1 MVRRQRHVSAL
12 SIKKLVSIC
21 FSAPCAARTFSVPV
35 SGGAGRRVSLC
46 VGRPAPRPQRNLC
59 HPSAGSRL
67 LLDFPRGSLGREFE
81 SLFMGYLGRSR
92 VSNAVSGRAVCPSF
106 TAGVL
111 LTEPLRPRG
120 PPSWDV
126 AAPIRCWQTQ
136 RSQLGNC
143 GRRLPDTHQS
153 NSGQPLL
160 VTSDGAAG
168 CRGLGLRQG
177 QSVPVGDVCPRALDG
192 VALGFHLPHCPLWSR
207 DRIRQCALSGP
218 GDGCFGAGSLRRSA
232 ARSPVLSPCL
242 GGCGGHEDPAGGGAW
257 VSSSLRTV
265 SPRARAHPRSVIVSL

>member
-1 MVRRQRHVSAL
+1 MSSVRWKPPFTRL
-12 SIKKLVSIC
+12 SEGESGPGVRISVHGVPWTFTCVECSIR
-21 FSAPCAARTFSVPV
+21 A
-35 SGGAGRRVSLC
+35 RRV
-46 VGRPAPRPQRNLC
+46 PQLHC
-59 HPSAGSRL
+59 
-67 LLDFPRGSLGREFE
+67 RGPPLWVH
-81 SLFMGYLGRSR
+81 L
-92 VSNAVSGRAVCPSF
+92 RA
-106 TAGVL
+106 
-111 LTEPLRPRG
+111 EPLRPRG

-153 NSGQPLL
+153 NSGQPML

-177 QSVPVGDVCPRALDG
+177 QPVPVGDVCPRALDG

-242 GGCGGHEDPAGGGAW
+242 GGCGGHEGPAGGGAW

>member
-1 MVRRQRHVSAL
+1 M
-12 SIKKLVSIC
+12 
-21 FSAPCAARTFSVPV
+21 PV

-46 VGRPAPRPQRNLC
+46 VGRPAPRPQRNPC
-59 HPSAGSRL
+59 HLSAGSRL
-67 LLDFPRGSLGREFE
+67 LLDFPRGSLGWEFE

-111 LTEPLRPRG
+111 PCGCTSGPSRSDPGG
-120 PPSWDV
+120 PPAGTWRHRYVAGKHSGRSWGLW
-126 AAPIRCWQTQ
+126 AETARHAPVE
-136 RSQLGNC
+136 
-143 GRRLPDTHQS
+143 
-153 NSGQPLL
+153 PLL

-177 QSVPVGDVCPRALDG
+177 QPVPVGDVCPRALDG

-207 DRIRQCALSGP
+207 DRICQCALSGP

-242 GGCGGHEDPAGGGAW
+242 GGCGGHEGPAGGGAW

-265 SPRARAHPRSVIVSL
+265 SPRARTHPRSVIVSPRSFGVHL

>member
-1 MVRRQRHVSAL
+1 M
-12 SIKKLVSIC
+12 
-21 FSAPCAARTFSVPV
+21 PV

-46 VGRPAPRPQRNLC
+46 VGRPALRPQRNLC
-59 HPSAGSRL
+59 HPSARSCL
-67 LLDFPRGSLGREFE
+67 LLDFLRGSLGWEFE

-111 LTEPLRPRG
+111 PCGCTSGRAAQTPGAPQLGRG
-120 PPSWDV
+120 GTDTLLANTAV
-126 AAPIRCWQTQ
+126 AAGELWAETARHAPVE
-136 RSQLGNC
+136 
-143 GRRLPDTHQS
+143 
-153 NSGQPLL
+153 PLL

-177 QSVPVGDVCPRALDG
+177 QPVPVGDVCPRALDG
-192 VALGFHLPHCPLWSR
+192 VALGFHLPHCLLWSQ

-218 GDGCFGAGSLRRSA
+218 ADGCFGAGSLRRSA

-242 GGCGGHEDPAGGGAW
+242 GGCGGREGPAGGGAW

-265 SPRARAHPRSVIVSL
+265 SPRARTHPRSVIVSSRSFGVHL

>member
-1 MVRRQRHVSAL
+1 MQYPG
-12 SIKKLVSIC
+12 
-21 FSAPCAARTFSVPV
+21 APCAPASLQGSSPV
-35 SGGAGRRVSLC
+35 GAPPDRAAQTPG
-46 VGRPAPRPQRNLC
+46 APQ
-59 HPSAGSRL
+59 
-67 LLDFPRGSLGREFE
+67 LGRGGTNT
-81 SLFMGYLGRSR
+81 LLA
-92 VSNAVSGRAVCPSF
+92 N
-106 TAGVL
+106 TA
-111 LTEPLRPRG
+111 
-120 PPSWDV
+120 V
-126 AAPIRCWQTQ
+126 AAGELWAETARHAPVE
-136 RSQLGNC
+136 
-143 GRRLPDTHQS
+143 
-153 NSGQPLL
+153 PLL

-177 QSVPVGDVCPRALDG
+177 QPVPVGDVCPRALDG

-242 GGCGGHEDPAGGGAW
+242 GGCGGREGPAGGGAW